1 MGQKIYD
8 YIIKNCLIKDHW
20 QEWKEVAEYAAQVKV
35 HLARQKR
42 QEKGENDA
50 TNSKMG

>member
-1 MGQKIYD
+1 MSHQAEGNGQSVKSLHIM
-8 YIIKNCLIKDHW
+8 
-20 QEWKEVAEYAAQVKV
+20 QVKV